1 MIFVAGLWSSSNV
14 MTSLYVSLLAGA
26 ALIALAIGWLA
37 WRQRTLPSALAL
49 MWLGLAVAEWTVT
62 YALELSAPD
71 FASKLVW
78 AKLQYVG
85 IVCVPVAW
93 LVLAARVAGELAPMV
108 PVRSARSA
116 VIPFL
121 RYGHITAFMMPQ
133 AARLGQAYAPA
144 DSESLAG
151 TAWVGRHLVLLA
163 IPLLTLVLALTND
176 LHHLLWSSVDLLAG
190 IRFPALSVSY
200 GPWFWVHA
208 SFSYLLLLIG
218 SIQLVQIIG
227 VAPGIYRRQMILLLL
242 SACVPWA
249 GNALYL
255 ARIAPLDPTPA
266 AFAVSV
272 LLLGWA
278 LLRFRFL
285 WIVPFTHGAIIERL
299 DDGVLAGGDVHHP
312 A

>member
-71 FASKLVW
+71 LASKLVW

-121 RYGHITAFMMPQ
+121 RYGH
-133 AARLGQAYAPA
+133 
-144 DSESLAG
+144 
-151 TAWVGRHLVLLA
+151 
-163 IPLLTLVLALTND
+163 
-176 LHHLLWSSVDLLAG
+176 
-190 IRFPALSVSY
+190 
-200 GPWFWVHA
+200 
-208 SFSYLLLLIG
+208 
-218 SIQLVQIIG
+218 
-227 VAPGIYRRQMILLLL
+227 
-242 SACVPWA
+242 
-249 GNALYL
+249 
-255 ARIAPLDPTPA
+255 
-266 AFAVSV
+266 
-272 LLLGWA
+272 
-278 LLRFRFL
+278 
-285 WIVPFTHGAIIERL
+285 
-299 DDGVLAGGDVHHP
+299 
-312 A
+312 